1 MRFLVPIPA
10 AGKDVERIVNW
21 SYSSGTDDDPT
32 EIMRVHVEVNG
43 PNPEV
48 KIINK
53 FELQMSLSDRERPVT
68 ILNLVLMIRT
78 VESIVDQF
86 RSQF

>member
-1 MRFLVPIPA
+1 
-10 AGKDVERIVNW
+10 
-21 SYSSGTDDDPT
+21 
-32 EIMRVHVEVNG
+32 MRVHVEVNG